1 MDRRGSVVE
10 PQSGLP
16 SPSPRDPLLSPD
28 SHMDVQGYKWVR
40 WRVWLC
46 RLAAVL
52 SLGLLLIVFHWRP
65 RLAVLARCC
74 SCPLAL
80 ADILLIRDS
89 FGKQHVVEVLTEEM
103 EEGSMDLLGEL
114 EDTEWRDTVQLYKE
128 EVRNMKTLL
137 RYYLFE
143 GLRYIWIDR
152 KGTFCRVS
160 VLNEDWT
167 CKDLYGFQKGLS
179 HLEQNLRKRV
189 YGPNLIDVPVK
200 PYMKLLFEEVLNP
213 FYMFQLFSITL
224 WMIDHYFVYAIC
236 IFIISVLSI
245 CISLYEIRKQ
255 SITIRNMARFVTN
268 VTVRRN
274 SGAEQCVSSV
284 DLVPGD
290 CIIIP
295 QDGLLL
301 PCDAALLDGECLV
314 NESMLTGESVP
325 VLKTPLPAGER
336 TYSSETERRH
346 TLFCGT
352 QLIQAKGGGQ
362 EGSGAIAVVTSTGF
376 FTAKGN
382 LVSSILYPQ
391 PTNFRFY
398 RDSAKFLLVLSFV
411 AMFGTIYSFVVLFT
425 SNATWLELVI
435 RSLDIVTIAVPP
447 ALPAAITTG
456 TIYAQRRLKNQ
467 GVFCISPPRI
477 NISGKVSVFCFDK
490 TGTLTE
496 DGLDVW
502 GVMEGGPS
510 GFSELVPEPRLLPT
524 GHMLSG
530 LACCHTVTLLRGQP
544 LGDPL
549 ELKMVESTGWTLQEP
564 EGDGKVLDAEFGGHR
579 VLAVM
584 RPPTQQLS
592 AQGPST
598 REAVA
603 IVQRFP
609 FSSALQRM
617 SVVTVAQ
624 GGRSALAFIKGSPEM
639 VASLCRAE
647 TVPAQF
653 SSKLRNF
660 SSEGL
665 RVLALAYKPLDRS
678 TDFRSIERGEVEKDM
693 QFLGLMMMKNLVKPE
708 SAKVINV
715 LRLANLRSVMVTGDN
730 ILTAVNVAK
739 SCGMVGSD
747 EKVIFVNATP
757 HTAQSMPTLRF
768 TLEDGGTTTAQSSV
782 EVITQGLYQG
792 GYGYHLAISGKSY
805 AALCDHFP
813 EYLPKV
819 LLRTTVFARMGP
831 DQKTQLV
838 KELQKLNYR
847 VGMCGDG
854 ANDCGALRAADV
866 GVSLSEAEAS
876 VASPFTSKTD
886 NISCVPL
893 LIREGRCSLVTSF
906 SLFKY
911 MALYSL
917 IQLCAVLILY
927 TVKTTMADLQFLVCD
942 IFVVTVLAIVMGRG
956 GPSKELDPRRPS
968 ASLLALP
975 VLGSLFIHTCII
987 ILGQLSALFITTS
1000 QDWYIPLNSSVYG
1013 SSNLPNM
1020 EDTSVFL
1027 LSGFQYIIMAV
1038 VVTKGYPHKKPLYYN
1053 VIFLCILFV
1062 LFAMMTWLMV
1072 YPGSIVRQY
1081 LQLYDFSDMNFKILL
1096 VAVAALNFLLCFV
1109 VEVLIDLGILNY
1121 LRLLR
1126 GKRQSK
1132 KQYKRLNIVLSN
1144 SPSWPPLN
1152 QFLSPTSQ
1160 VISIS

>member
-28 SHMDVQGYKWVR
+28 SHMD
-40 WRVWLC
+40 
-46 RLAAVL
+46 
-52 SLGLLLIVFHWRP
+52 
-65 RLAVLARCC
+65 
-74 SCPLAL
+74 
-80 ADILLIRDS
+80 S
-89 FGKQHVVEVLTEEM
+89 FGQQHVVEVHKVEM
-103 EEGSMDLLGEL
+103 EEGRSVTCIYPLTALTLHTYIRNHISWFVFSLESLGDL
-114 EDTEWRDTVQLYKE
+114 EDMEWRDTVQLYKE
-128 EVRNMKTLL
+128 EKTVL
-137 RYYLFE
+137 RYYLYE
-143 GLRYIWIDR
+143 GMRYIWLDR
-152 KGTFCRVS
+152 KGAFCRVS
-160 VLNEDWT
+160 VLNEDWS
-167 CKDLYGFQKGLS
+167 CRDLYGFQKGLS
-179 HLEQNLRKRV
+179 HLEQSMRRHV

-200 PYMKLLFEEVLNP
+200 PYIKLLFEEQSV
-213 FYMFQLFSITL
+213 TL
-224 WMIDHYFVYAIC
+224 
-236 IFIISVLSI
+236 
-245 CISLYEIRKQ
+245 
-255 SITIRNMARFVTN
+255 RNMARLVTN

-274 SGAEQCVSSV
+274 SGVEECVSSE

-295 QDGLLL
+295 QEGLLF
-301 PCDAALLDGECLV
+301 PCDAALLAGECLV

-325 VLKTPLPAGER
+325 VLKTQLPAGEG

-352 QLIQAKGGGQ
+352 QLIQAKGGGP
-362 EGSGAIAVVTSTGF
+362 GGNGAIAVVTSTGF

-398 RDSAKFLLVLSFV
+398 QDSAKFLLVLGFI
-411 AMFGTIYSFVVLFT
+411 AFLGTIYSFVVLLRT
-425 SNATWLELVI
+425 KATWVEMVI

-456 TIYAQRRLKNQ
+456 TIYAQRRLKSQ

-477 NISGKVSVFCFDK
+477 NICGKVSVFCFDK

-496 DGLDVW
+496 DGLDVS

-510 GFSELVPEPRLLPT
+510 GFSELVSEPRFLPP

-530 LACCHTVTLLRGQP
+530 LACCHTVTLLRGVP

-549 ELKMVESTGWTLQEP
+549 ELKMVESTGWTLEEP
-564 EGDGKVLDAEFGGHR
+564 VGDGKVLDAEFGGHK

-584 RPPTQQLS
+584 RPPT
-592 AQGPST
+592 ST
-598 REAVA
+598 SEAVA
-603 IVQRFP
+603 ILKRFP

-617 SVVTVAQ
+617 SVVTVAH
-624 GGRSALAFIKGSPEM
+624 GGRSALAFMKGSPEM
-639 VASLCRAE
+639 VASLCQAE
-647 TVPAQF
+647 SVPAQF

-665 RVLALAYKPLDRS
+665 RVLALAYKPLDRN
-678 TDFRSIERGEVEKDM
+678 TDFKTIERGEVEKDM
-693 QFLGLMMMKNLVKPE
+693 KFLGLMMMKNLVKPE
-708 SAKVINV
+708 SPEVINI
-715 LRLANLRSVMVTGDN
+715 LRQAHLRNIMVTGDN

-757 HTAQSMPTLRF
+757 HTAQSTPTLTF
-768 TLEDGGTTTAQSSV
+768 NLEEGGNIDTHSSV

-792 GYGYHLAISGKSY
+792 GFSYHLAISGKSF

-819 LLRTTVFARMGP
+819 LLRSTVFARMTP

-838 KELQKLNYR
+838 NELQKLNYR

-876 VASPFTSKTD
+876 VASPFTSKTE

-893 LIREGRCSLVTSF
+893 LIRTHNKTELLDVCV
-906 SLFKY
+906 
-911 MALYSL
+911 
-917 IQLCAVLILY
+917 Q
-927 TVKTTMADLQFLVCD
+927 VKTSMADLQFLFCD
-942 IFVVTVLAIVMGRG
+942 FFLVTLLAIVMGRG
-956 GPSKELDPRRPS
+956 GPSKELHSRRPP
-968 ASLLALP
+968 ATLLALP
-975 VLGSLFIHTCII
+975 VLGSMFIHICTIV
-987 ILGQLSALFITTS
+987 LGQLGALFITTS
-1000 QDWYIPLNSSVYG
+1000 QDWYIPLNSTVYG
-1013 SSNLPNM
+1013 TENLPNM
-1020 EDTSVFL
+1020 EDTSVFS
-1027 LSGFQYIIMAV
+1027 LSGFQYIIMAA
-1038 VVTKGYPHKKPLYYN
+1038 VVTKGYPHKKPFYHN
-1053 VIFLCILFV
+1053 VIFLCLLLV
-1062 LFAMMTWLMV
+1062 LFAVMTWLVV
-1072 YPGSIVRQY
+1072 YPGPFICE
-1081 LQLYDFSDMNFKILL
+1081 LFKLYNFTDMDFKVLL
-1096 VAVAALNFLLCFV
+1096 VAVAALNLLICFV
-1109 VEVLIDLGILNY
+1109 VEFLIDMGLLNC

-1126 GKRQSK
+1126 GSRESK
-1132 KQYKRLNIVLSN
+1132 KQYKRLDVLLSN
-1144 SPSWPPLN
+1144 TPSWPPLN
-1152 QFLSPTSQ
+1152 QPLPPTNQ
-1160 VISIS
+1160 TVIFVS

>member
-1 MDRRGSVVE
+1 MERRGSAVE

-16 SPSPRDPLLSPD
+16 SPGPRDALLVPD

-46 RLAAVL
+46 RVCAAL

-65 RLAVLARCC
+65 RFAVLARCC

-89 FGKQHVVEVLTEEM
+89 FGKQHVVDVLTEEM
-103 EEGSMDLLGEL
+103 EEGSLEQFGAL
-114 EDTEWRDTVQLYKE
+114 EDNEWRDTVQLYKQE
-128 EVRNMKTLL
+128 KTLL

-143 GLRYIWIDR
+143 GLRYVWLDR
-152 KGTFCRVS
+152 KGAFCRVS

-167 CKDLYGFQKGLS
+167 CMELYNFQNGLS
-179 HLEQNLRKRV
+179 HLEQSLRRRV

-200 PYMKLLFEEVLNP
+200 SYTKLLFEEVLNP
-213 FYMFQLFSITL
+213 FYVFQVVSVIL
-224 WMIDHYFVYAIC
+224 WMIDLYYYYATC
-236 IFIISVLSI
+236 ILIISFLSI
-245 CISLYEIRKQ
+245 GISLYKIRKQ
-255 SITIRNMARFVTN
+255 SITLRNMARLVTN

-274 SGAEQCVSSV
+274 SGEEERVSSV
-284 DLVPGD
+284 ELVPGD

-295 QDGLLL
+295 QEGMLL
-301 PCDAALLDGECLV
+301 PCDAAVLAGECLV

-325 VLKTPLPAGER
+325 VLKTPLPAGDGR
-336 TYSSETERRH
+336 YSSESERRH

-352 QLIQAKGGGQ
+352 QLIQAKGGRPGD
-362 EGSGAIAVVTSTGF
+362 GGAVAVVTSTGF

-398 RDSAKFLLVLSFV
+398 QDSVKFLLILSVV
-411 AMFGTIYSFVVLFT
+411 ALIGTIYSFVVLFQT
-425 SNATWLELVI
+425 DVTWMVLVL
-435 RSLDIVTIAVPP
+435 RSLDIVTIVVPP
-447 ALPAAITTG
+447 ALPAAMTAGI
-456 TIYAQRRLKNQ
+456 IYAQGRLKKQ
-467 GVFCISPPRI
+467 GVFCVSPLRI
-477 NISGKVSVFCFDK
+477 NICGKVSLFCFDK

-496 DGLDVW
+496 EGLDVW
-502 GVMEGGPS
+502 GVMEAGHA
-510 GFSELVPEPRLLPT
+510 GFSQLVSDPRLLPP
-524 GHMLSG
+524 GPMLSG

-549 ELKMVESTGWTLQEP
+549 ELKMFESTGWTLWEP
-564 EGDGKVLDAEFGGHR
+564 EGDKTVLDAEFGGHR

-584 RPPTQQLS
+584 RPPTDEGTS
-592 AQGPST
+592 SSET
-598 REAVA
+598 VA

-617 SVVTVAQ
+617 SVVTVGR

-639 VASLCRAE
+639 VASLCRE
-647 TVPAQF
+647 DTVPAQF
-653 SSKLRNF
+653 SSKLRSF

-665 RVLALAYKPLDRS
+665 RVLALGYKPLDEN
-678 TDFRSIERGEVEKDM
+678 TDLKTIEREAVEKDM
-693 QFLGLMMMKNLVKPE
+693 QFLGFLVMKNLVKPE
-708 SAKVINV
+708 SAKVISI
-715 LRLANLRSVMVTGDN
+715 LRRAELRTIMVTGDN
-730 ILTAVNVAK
+730 ILTAVSVAK
-739 SCGMVGSD
+739 TCGMVGTD

-768 TLEDGGTTTAQSSV
+768 NLGDEGAPQSSI
-782 EVITQGLYQG
+782 EILYQG
-792 GYGYHLAISGKSY
+792 SFGYHLAINGKSF

-819 LLRTTVFARMGP
+819 LMRTTVFARMAP

-876 VASPFTSKTD
+876 VASPFTSKVG
-886 NISCVPL
+886 NITCVPL
-893 LIREGRCSLVTSF
+893 LIREGRCALITSF
-906 SLFKY
+906 SLFRY

-917 IQLCAVLILY
+917 IQFCSVLILY
-927 TVKTTMADLQFLVCD
+927 TVRSQMADLQFLFCD
-942 IFVVTVLAIVMGRG
+942 LGLVTLLAVVMGTG
-956 GPSKELDPRRPS
+956 GPSKELHRRRPP

-975 VLGSLFIHTCII
+975 VLGSLFIHTCTV
-987 ILGQLSALFITTS
+987 ILGQVSALLITTS
-1000 QDWYIPLNSSVYG
+1000 QDWYVPVNSTRSTT
-1013 SSNLPNM
+1013 SNLPNM
-1020 EDTSVFL
+1020 EDTSVFA

-1038 VVTKGYPHKKPLYYN
+1038 VLTKGYPHKKPLYHN
-1053 VIFLCILFV
+1053 VPFLCLLLV
-1062 LFAMMTWLMV
+1062 LFAVMTWLV
-1072 YPGSIVRQY
+1072 LNPGPFMRKY
-1081 LQLYDFSDMNFKILL
+1081 LELYNITDMNYKLLL
-1096 VAVAALNFLLCFV
+1096 VALAALNFLICFI
-1109 VEVLIDLGILNY
+1109 VEVLIDLGILNCF
-1121 LRLLR
+1121 RLLR
-1126 GKRQSK
+1126 QNRSSK
-1132 KQYKRLNIVLSN
+1132 KRYKRLNVILSDTLT
-1144 SPSWPPLN
+1144 WPPLN
-1152 QFLSPTSQ
+1152 QTLSPAEHTI
-1160 VISIS
+1160 ISLS

>member
-46 RLAAVL
+46 RLGAVL

-65 RLAVLARCC
+65 RLGVLARCC
-74 SCPLAL
+74 SCPPAL
-80 ADILLIRDS
+80 ADILLIRDVS
-89 FGKQHVVEVLTEEM
+89 GQQHVVDVLTEEM
-103 EEGSMDLLGEL
+103 EDGSLELLGEL
-114 EDTEWRDTVQLYKE
+114 EVSEWRDTVQLYKE
-128 EVRNMKTLL
+128 EKTLL

-143 GLRYIWIDR
+143 GLRYVWLDR
-152 KGTFCRVS
+152 KGAFCRVS
-160 VLNEDWT
+160 VLSEDWT
-167 CKDLYGFQKGLS
+167 CKDLYGLQKGLS
-179 HLEQNLRKRV
+179 HLEQSLRRRI
-189 YGPNLIDVPVK
+189 YGPNVIDVPVK
-200 PYMKLLFEEVLNP
+200 SYMKLLFEEILNP
-213 FYMFQLFSITL
+213 FYVFQFLSVTL
-224 WMIDHYFVYAIC
+224 WMIDDYYLYAIC
-236 IFIISVLSI
+236 ILVFSI
-245 CISLYEIRKQ
+245 FSIGISLYETRKQ
-255 SITIRNMARFVTN
+255 SITLHNMAQLVTD

-274 SGAEQCVSSV
+274 SGAEERVSSKE
-284 DLVPGD
+284 LVPGD
-290 CIIIP
+290 CLIIP
-295 QDGLLL
+295 QEGLLL
-301 PCDAALLDGECLV
+301 PCDAALLAGECLI

-325 VLKTPLPAGER
+325 VLKTPLPAGEGK
-336 TYSSETERRH
+336 YSSETQRRH

-352 QLIQAKGGGQ
+352 QLIQAKGGGPG
-362 EGSGAIAVVTSTGF
+362 GSGAVAVVTSTGF

-382 LVSSILYPQ
+382 LVSSIMYPQ
-391 PTNFRFY
+391 PINFRFY
-398 RDSAKFLLVLSFV
+398 QDAIKFLLILGFV
-411 AMFGTIYSFVVLFT
+411 ALIGTIYSFVVLFR
-425 SNATWLELVI
+425 SNATWKELLI
-435 RSLDIVTIAVPP
+435 RSLDIVTIVVPP

-456 TIYAQRRLKNQ
+456 TIYAQRRLKKQ

-477 NISGKVSVFCFDK
+477 NICGKVSLFCFDK

-496 DGLDVW
+496 EGLDVW
-502 GVMEGGPS
+502 GVMEGRPA
-510 GFSELVPEPRLLPT
+510 GFSELVPDPSLLPP
-524 GHMLSG
+524 GPMLTG
-530 LACCHTVTLLRGQP
+530 LACCHTVMLLQGQP

-549 ELKMVESTGWTLQEP
+549 ELKMIDSTGWTHQEP
-564 EGDGKVLDAEFGGHR
+564 EGDGKVLDAEFGGHK

-584 RPPTQQLS
+584 RPPAQRLQ
-592 AQGPST
+592 AQGTST
-598 REAVA
+598 SEAVA

-617 SVVTVAQ
+617 SVVTVAH

-653 SSKLRNF
+653 SSKLRRF

-665 RVLALAYKPLDRS
+665 RVLALAYKPLDS
-678 TDFRSIERGEVEKDM
+678 NSDFRTIERGEVEKDM
-693 QFLGLMMMKNLVKPE
+693 QFLGFLMMKNLVKPE
-708 SAKVINV
+708 SAKVINI
-715 LRLANLRSVMVTGDN
+715 LRLAHLRTVMVTGDN

-768 TLEDGGTTTAQSSV
+768 SLEDGATAAGPCSI
-782 EVITQGLYQG
+782 EVITWGLYQG
-792 GYGYHLAISGKSY
+792 GFGYHLAINGKSF
-805 AALCDHFP
+805 AALCDYFP

-819 LLRTTVFARMGP
+819 LMRATIFARMTP

-876 VASPFTSKTD
+876 VASPFTSKTE

-906 SLFKY
+906 GLFRY

-917 IQLCAVLILY
+917 IQFCSVLILY
-927 TVKTTMADLQFLVCD
+927 TVKTGVADLQFLFCD
-942 IFVVTVLAIVMGRG
+942 MALVTLLAIVMGKG
-956 GPSKELDPRRPS
+956 GPSDQLHPSRPP

-975 VLGSLFIHTCII
+975 VLGSLFIHSGMI
-987 ILGQLSALFITTS
+987 ILGQVSALLITTS
-1000 QDWYIPLNSSVYG
+1000 QEWYVPLNSTMFG
-1013 SSNLPNM
+1013 TANLPNM
-1020 EDTSVFL
+1020 ENTSVFA

-1053 VIFLCILFV
+1053 VIFLCLLVILFSLMSWLV
-1062 LFAMMTWLMV
+1062 L
-1072 YPGSIVRQY
+1072 YPGPAVCRIF
-1081 LQLYDFSDMNFKILL
+1081 QLYDFSDMEYKMLL
-1096 VAVAALNFLLCFV
+1096 IAVAALNFLICFF
-1109 VEVLIDLGILNY
+1109 VEVLIDVGILNC
-1121 LRLLR
+1121 LRSLR
-1126 GKRQSK
+1126 GKRPSK
-1132 KQYKRLNIVLSN
+1132 KQYKRLHVLLSD

-1152 QFLSPTSQ
+1152 QTLSPADHT
-1160 VISIS
+1160 VICLS

>member
-128 EVRNMKTLL
+128 EKTLL

>member
-1 MDRRGSVVE
+1 
-10 PQSGLP
+10 
-16 SPSPRDPLLSPD
+16 
-28 SHMDVQGYKWVR
+28 
-40 WRVWLC
+40 
-46 RLAAVL
+46 
-52 SLGLLLIVFHWRP
+52 
-65 RLAVLARCC
+65 
-74 SCPLAL
+74 
-80 ADILLIRDS
+80 
-89 FGKQHVVEVLTEEM
+89 
-103 EEGSMDLLGEL
+103 
-114 EDTEWRDTVQLYKE
+114 
-128 EVRNMKTLL
+128 
-137 RYYLFE
+137 YYLFE

-152 KGTFCRVS
+152 KGTFCHSLIPERAAVFHDFNS
-160 VLNEDWT
+160 
-167 CKDLYGFQKGLS
+167 F
-179 HLEQNLRKRV
+179 RKRV

-549 ELKMVESTGWTLQEP
+549 ELKMVESTGW
-564 EGDGKVLDAEFGGHR
+564 VLDAEFGGHR

-592 AQGPST
+592 ST

-665 RVLALAYKPLDRS
+665 RVLALAYKPLDRKHS
-678 TDFRSIERGEVEKDM
+678 QGEVEKDM

-782 EVITQGLYQG
+782 EVITQVGPG

-1053 VIFLCILFV
+1053 GESSE
-1062 LFAMMTWLMV
+1062 M
-1072 YPGSIVRQY
+1072 SK
-1081 LQLYDFSDMNFKILL
+1081 N
-1096 VAVAALNFLLCFV
+1096 
-1109 VEVLIDLGILNY
+1109 EDLGDDMTLIFP
-1121 LRLLR
+1121 LRT
-1126 GKRQSK
+1126 
-1132 KQYKRLNIVLSN
+1132 IVKDIKTYV
-1144 SPSWPPLN
+1144 
-1152 QFLSPTSQ
+1152 Q
-1160 VISIS
+1160 

>member
-1 MDRRGSVVE
+1 LNRSVVE

-128 EVRNMKTLL
+128 EKTLL

>member
-1 MDRRGSVVE
+1 
-10 PQSGLP
+10 
-16 SPSPRDPLLSPD
+16 
-28 SHMDVQGYKWVR
+28 MDVQGYKWVR

>member
-16 SPSPRDPLLSPD
+16 SPSPRDPRLSPD

-46 RLAAVL
+46 RLFAVL

-89 FGKQHVVEVLTEEM
+89 FGQQHVVEVLTEEM
-103 EEGSMDLLGEL
+103 EGGSSEVFGAL

-128 EVRNMKTLL
+128 EKTLL

-143 GLRYIWIDR
+143 GLRYIWVDR
-152 KGTFCRVS
+152 KGSFCRVS

-167 CKDLYGFQKGLS
+167 CMDLYGFQKGLS
-179 HLEQNLRKRV
+179 QLEQSLRRCV

-200 PYMKLLFEEVLNP
+200 PYIRLLFEEVLNP
-213 FYMFQLFSITL
+213 FYVFQVFSIIL
-224 WMIDHYFVYAIC
+224 WMIDSYYYYASC
-236 IFIISVLSI
+236 IFIISFLSI
-245 CISLYEIRKQ
+245 GISLYEIRKQ
-255 SITIRNMARFVTN
+255 SITLRNMARLVTN

-274 SGAEQCVSSV
+274 SGEEECVSSV
-284 DLVPGD
+284 ELVPGD

-295 QDGLLL
+295 QEGLLL
-301 PCDAALLDGECLV
+301 PCDAALLAGECLV

-325 VLKTPLPAGER
+325 VLKTPLPAGEGR
-336 TYSSETERRH
+336 YNSETERRH

-352 QLIQAKGGGQ
+352 QLIQAKGGRPG
-362 EGSGAIAVVTSTGF
+362 GGGAVAVVISTGF
-376 FTAKGN
+376 YTAKGN

-391 PTNFRFY
+391 PANFRFY
-398 RDSAKFLLVLSFV
+398 QDSVKFLIVLGFV
-411 AMFGTIYSFVVLFT
+411 ALLGTIYSFVVLFG
-425 SNATWLELVI
+425 SNVTWLELVM
-435 RSLDIVTIAVPP
+435 RSLDVVTIAVPP

-477 NISGKVSVFCFDK
+477 NISGKVSLFCFDK

-502 GVMEGGPS
+502 GVMEGGHA
-510 GFSELVPEPRLLPT
+510 GFSELVPDPRKLLP
-524 GHMLSG
+524 GPMLSG
-530 LACCHTVTLLRGQP
+530 LACCHTVTLLQGEP

-549 ELKMVESTGWTLQEP
+549 ELKMLESTGWTLLEP

-584 RPPTQQLS
+584 RPPTARGAFTS
-592 AQGPST
+592 EP
-598 REAVA
+598 VA

-617 SVVTVAQ
+617 SVVTVGP
-624 GGRSALAFIKGSPEM
+624 GGRSPLAFIKGSPEM
-639 VASLCRAE
+639 VASLCRQD

-653 SSKLRNF
+653 SSKLHNF

-665 RVLALAYKPLDRS
+665 RVLALGYKPLDKN
-678 TDFRSIERGEVEKDM
+678 TDLKTIEREAVEKDM
-693 QFLGLMMMKNLVKPE
+693 QFLGFLMMKNLVKPQ
-708 SAKVINV
+708 SATVIGI
-715 LRLANLRSVMVTGDN
+715 LTRAQLRSVMVTGDN

-757 HTAQSMPTLRF
+757 QTAHSMPTLKF
-768 TLEDGGTTTAQSSV
+768 NLGDGGPTQSSI
-782 EVITQGLYQG
+782 EGLYQG
-792 GYGYHLAISGKSY
+792 GFGYHLAINGKSF
-805 AALCDHFP
+805 AALCEHFP

-819 LLRTTVFARMGP
+819 LMRATVFARMAP

-876 VASPFTSKTD
+876 VASPFTSKTG

-906 SLFKY
+906 SLFRY

-917 IQLCAVLILY
+917 IQFSAVLILY
-927 TVKTTMADLQFLVCD
+927 TVKTDLADLQFLFCD
-942 IFVVTVLAIVMGRG
+942 IVLVTLLAIVMGKG
-956 GPSKELDPRRPS
+956 VPSKELHHCRPP

-975 VLGSLFIHTCII
+975 VLGSLFIHACMN
-987 ILGQLSALFITTS
+987 ILGQLAALFITMS
-1000 QDWYIPLNSSVYG
+1000 QDWYVPLNSTVTG
-1013 SSNLPNM
+1013 AANLPNM
-1020 EDTSVFL
+1020 EDTSVFA

-1038 VVTKGYPHKKPLYYN
+1038 VVTKGYPHKKPLYHN
-1053 VIFLCILFV
+1053 VVFLCLLLILFAV
-1062 LFAMMTWLMV
+1062 MTWLVV
-1072 YPGSIVRQY
+1072 YPTPIIAKY
-1081 LQLYDFSDMNFKILL
+1081 LQLYNISDMEYKLLL
-1096 VAVAALNFLLCFV
+1096 VALAALNLLICFV
-1109 VEVLIDLGILNY
+1109 AEVLIDLGLLNY

-1126 GKRQSK
+1126 GRRISK
-1132 KQYKRLNIVLSN
+1132 KQYKRLNVILSDC
-1144 SPSWPPLN
+1144 PTWPPLN
-1152 QFLSPTSQ
+1152 QTLSPAGHT
-1160 VISIS
+1160 VIGIS